1 MKVLLCLLSDQHI
14 PNLLSVH
21 HFRPDRLVLVE
32 TPTMRG
38 KAKDLLA
45 ALRLGGLDFA
55 SDDRCHVQPLE
66 AEDTLDSVR
75 KCLQHAHGRYP
86 AETWIVNLSGGTK
99 PMSIAAYEFSKEVR
113 ACPIYVNI
121 QKPNVMLN
129 LDGLDPEPCIYR
141 PTIRE
146 FLAGYGFEFRRK
158 PEDIANAEERAR
170 TWWTCAARIAKE
182 CPRQSLLC
190 LGDLQDPAVKKRC
203 DDARDR
209 GLELAPGVLAPEDS
223 ELRKE
228 LAALFSLRDAPEGL
242 CGKLDK
248 YGVDFLTGGWLEVF
262 LWQLLQR
269 HADALRIW
277 DVRLGIH
284 PAKIG
289 VKTDSDFDVAF
300 MHDYRLCMVEC
311 KSGSQEHDPGA
322 EILHKVE
329 AVVRQFRALGIRSCL
344 ATTSPNVLG
353 TDGQLKPSIRD
364 RAGIYQCRILVRD
377 EIRELA
383 REPDNLEAVRKLI
396 LDRQSPS

>member
-1 MKVLLCLLSDQHI
+1 MRVLLCLLSEQHI

-21 HFRPDRLVLVE
+21 HFKPDRLVLVE

-38 KAKDLLA
+38 KANDLLT
-45 ALRLGGLDFA
+45 ALQLGGLDFA

-66 AEDTLDSVR
+66 SEDTLASVR
-75 KCLQHAHGRYP
+75 KCLQQAYNRYP
-86 AETWIVNLSGGTK
+86 QESWLVNLSGGTK

-113 ACPIYVNI
+113 ARPIYVSI
-121 QKPNVMLN
+121 QKPNVMLH
-129 LDGLDPEPCIYR
+129 LDGFDAETCVYR

-158 PEDIANAEERAR
+158 PEDIATAEERAT
-170 TWWTCAARIAKE
+170 TWSHCAARIAQD
-182 CPRQSLLC
+182 CPQQSLLC
-190 LGDLQDPAVKKRC
+190 LGDLQDPAVKKRW
-203 DDARDR
+203 DDARTK
-209 GLELAPGVLAPEDS
+209 GLELAPGILAPEDA

-242 CGKLDK
+242 GGTLNK
-248 YGVDFLTGGWLEVF
+248 YAVDFLTGGWLEVF
-262 LWQLLQR
+262 LWNLLQR
-269 HADALRIW
+269 HADALGIW

-289 VKTDSDFDVAF
+289 VQTDSDFDVAF
-300 MHDYRLCMVEC
+300 MHDYRLWMVEC
-311 KSGSQEHDPGA
+311 KSGTQEHDPGA

-344 ATTSPNVLG
+344 ATTSPNVLAK
-353 TDGQLKPSIRD
+353 DGRLKLSIQD
-364 RAGIYQCRILVRD
+364 RAGIYKCRILVRD

-383 REPDNLEAVRKLI
+383 RAQGNVEEVRKRI
-396 LDRQSPS
+396 LDVQSPF